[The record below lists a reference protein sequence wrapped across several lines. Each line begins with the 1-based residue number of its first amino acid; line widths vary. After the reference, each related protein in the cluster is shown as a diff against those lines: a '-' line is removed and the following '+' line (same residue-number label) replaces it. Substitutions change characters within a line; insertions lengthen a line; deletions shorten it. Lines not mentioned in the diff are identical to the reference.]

1 MKLEKD
7 NIRNKIQSYKKQ
19 INLNTNDYNAYYNLA
34 NSLYSN
40 LQLEESIYYYNK
52 CLKINP
58 NFEKARNEINIAQKE
73 KKDLIIYLTT
83 NNTELQSSNLI
94 IKCNQKLNKIKYK
107 LDFKKNISENF
118 IYTYT
123 NNILSILDHELMDT
137 EFNLTQIYRDG
148 MKQYDCNRHF
158 QVFNQY
164 KVIPENCF
172 ECYKVLIQ
180 TDNVIELIKL
190 FFLFNS
196 INSKI
201 NLTRK
206 CMIELRKYVDG
217 KYKAFIYCVG
227 LSEANETLNILN
239 PILDKTVNK
248 NISRFIKRG
257 CSEFSLA
264 YPDYGEINP
273 SSKNF
278 LKYNFDWK
286 VKEDIIDKK
295 ISENRSN
302 TPTKSNIL
310 NQISLSDALIIKNW
324 IVYAKLIGDDS
335 YKKFNYHNL
344 KSEYLEKIIN

>member
-1 MKLEKD
+1 MPSEKD

-19 INLNTNDYNAYYNLA
+19 IDLNINDYYAYYNLA
-34 NSLYSN
+34 NFLYAN
-40 LQLEESIYYYNK
+40 LQLEESIYYYNE

-58 NFEKARNEINIAQKE
+58 HFNKARNEINIAKKE

-83 NNTELQSSNLI
+83 NDTQQQSSNLI

-107 LDFKKNISENF
+107 LDFNQNISENF
-118 IYTYT
+118 IYKYT
-123 NNILSILDHELMDT
+123 NNILSILDNELMDT

-148 MKQYDCNRHF
+148 SNQYDCERHF

-180 TDNVIELIKL
+180 TDNVVELIKL

-196 INSKI
+196 IYSKI

-217 KYKAFIYCVG
+217 KYKALIYCIG
-227 LSEANETLNILN
+227 LSEANETLKLLN
-239 PILDKTVNK
+239 PILDKTINK

-278 LKYNFDWK
+278 LKYNLDWK

-295 ISENRSN
+295 ISDTRSN
-302 TPTKSNIL
+302 ISIKGNIL
-310 NQISLSDALIIKNW
+310 NYISLSDALIIKNW